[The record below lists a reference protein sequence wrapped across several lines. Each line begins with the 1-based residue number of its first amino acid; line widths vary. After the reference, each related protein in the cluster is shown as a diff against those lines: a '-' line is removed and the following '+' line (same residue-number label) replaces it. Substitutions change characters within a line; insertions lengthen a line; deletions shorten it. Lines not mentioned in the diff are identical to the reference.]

1 MIKTYSSLTK
11 PGIIMGNAIT
21 AIGGFF
27 LASKGFSLSLL
38 ILTLAGLSLIIAS
51 ACVFNNYMDRDM
63 DKLMARTKNRVLAQD
78 LIPKKN
84 AILFAIALGLVGTLI
99 LALSTNLLTVIVA
112 LSGFIIYVLIYSP
125 LKYKST
131 YGTLIGSIA
140 GGAPPLVGYF
150 GAGGHFDMGAILL
163 GLSVILWQMP
173 HFYAIALYRL
183 HDYRAA
189 SIPVL
194 PLVKGIYKTK
204 QQMLIYTVAF
214 LIVTISLTFFGYTG
228 YLYLSVMAVL
238 DIAWIWLSFK
248 GFTCSNDTVWARR
261 MFIFSLIIIMLFCAL
276 IAINSIFIL

>member
-1 MIKTYSSLTK
+1 
-11 PGIIMGNAIT
+11 
-21 AIGGFF
+21 
-27 LASKGFSLSLL
+27 
-38 ILTLAGLSLIIAS
+38 
-51 ACVFNNYMDRDM
+51 
-63 DKLMARTKNRVLAQD
+63 
-78 LIPKKN
+78 
-84 AILFAIALGLVGTLI
+84 
-99 LALSTNLLTVIVA
+99 
-112 LSGFIIYVLIYSP
+112 
-125 LKYKST
+125 
-131 YGTLIGSIA
+131 
-140 GGAPPLVGYF
+140 
-150 GAGGHFDMGAILL
+150 MGAILL

-204 QQMLIYTVAF
+204 QQMLVYTAVF
-214 LIVTISLTFFGYTG
+214 LITTLSLTFFGYTG

-238 DIAWIWLSFK
+238 DVAWIWLSFK